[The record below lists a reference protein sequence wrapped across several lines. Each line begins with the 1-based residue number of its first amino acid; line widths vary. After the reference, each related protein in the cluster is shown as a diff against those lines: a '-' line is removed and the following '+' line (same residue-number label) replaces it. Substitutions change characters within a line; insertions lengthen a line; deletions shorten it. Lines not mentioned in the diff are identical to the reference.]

1 MATNIHKGKTH
12 IFTARDGSENPIIT
26 LKAGQGE
33 TLNIEG
39 LSAGGGSLVAYGDID
54 TVSIGTATSNPFTQD
69 PIRDLS
75 LKGACAL
82 GDDYFTCEKN
92 RLGFVRYIDGV
103 YDDFY
108 RTDNSNTG
116 PIASMSIYDSIAV
129 VADTDDTGILEKSG
143 GTWANPTYNP
153 ASSGENN
160 LVGGNKIDC
169 IQGYVITQPFNTP
182 QTLNIHIKGSTIADT
197 WDIAPTVQVAL
208 GATITSNQI
217 NSTAIYVCYGADKIS
232 IRDHDTGAETDS
244 ISLVG
249 ANLLAVNDT
258 YILCTVGSVV
268 YAYLVSDN
276 SLINSVDTSDT
287 IVDIKINK
295 ATAGRTA
302 IYTTATEQFVLFYS
316 TGTGTWQ
323 KDNTDIGISN
333 ASNSVAITDTK
344 IMCVDPL
351 TVQTASNSE
360 GTSYFSPYQILQESN
375 ATIGYV
381 KAVDNVGIQIKNDGI
396 LAFGPINT
404 IPIPAASSSSAQITC
419 FSAGFEESVIDTLE
433 STQATITTLS
443 STTASA
449 TNLTTTT
456 ATITTGNIT
465 TINSTTINNA
475 QTITANNA
483 VCTTSLTTPVINGV
497 SNILT
502 IPDIVKV
509 TDTTDSTAAATGSL
523 QVTGGAA
530 IAKNLYVGELI
541 EMPTLPLF
549 RATRTSSQTISNTT
563 STTIVY
569 NSASLNQGL
578 GNFNISTG
586 QFTCGLTGYYKFD
599 VITRLDCTSTGWGAL
614 NYVRLFFIIN
624 TSTGFTLF
632 SGDPSAVRTS
642 QDDYLLS
649 SSFGYYINSGDVC
662 EIKIFVDGASS
673 ASNLMVV
680 GGTSDYFSGY
690 LVNKNT

>member
-1 MATNIHKGKTH
+1 MATTVHKGKTH
-12 IFTARDGSENPIIT
+12 IFSARDGSENPIIT

-39 LSAGGGSLVAYGDID
+39 LSAGGGSLIAFGDID

-129 VADTDDTGILEKSG
+129 VADTDDTGILEKTG

-182 QTLNIHIKGSTIADT
+182 GTLNIHIKGSTIADT
-197 WDIAPTVQVAL
+197 WDIAPTVQQVL

-295 ATAGRTA
+295 ATDGRTA

-316 TGTGTWQ
+316 TGSGTWQ
-323 KDNTDIGISN
+323 KSSTDVGISN

-360 GTSYFSPYQILQESN
+360 GTSYFSPYEILQETG

-381 KAVDNVGIQIKNDGI
+381 KAIDGTGIEIKNDGI

-419 FSAGFEESVIDTLE
+419 FSAGFEQSVIDTL
-433 STQATITTLS
+433 T
-443 STTASA
+443 STTTSI
-449 TNLTTTT
+449 TNLTATSATISSLINTT

-475 QTITANNA
+475 QTITMNNG

-502 IPDIVKV
+502 IPDIVKI
-509 TDTTDSTAAATGSL
+509 TDTTDSTAAATGAL
-523 QVTGGAA
+523 QVSGGAA
-530 IAKNLYVGELI
+530 IASNLFVGNLI
-541 EMPTLPLF
+541 EEPLRPAF
-549 RATRTSSQTISNTT
+549 LASRSTVLTISNLTN
-563 STTIVY
+563 TTIIYPTVE
-569 NSASLNQGL
+569 LNQGA
-578 GNFNISTG
+578 GNYDNTTGIFTTG
-586 QFTCGLTGYYKFD
+586 QAGFYLFIYSHK
-599 VITRLDCTSTGWGAL
+599 LQMTSTGWGAL
-614 NYVRLFFIIN
+614 NNFNLYFY
-624 TSTGFTLF
+624 TDATFTEI
-632 SGDPSAVRTS
+632 SVDEPSAVR
-642 QDDYLLS
+642 
-649 SSFGYYINSGDVC
+649 GSGD
-662 EIKIFVDGASS
+662 EYTKSGSFIKYIASGVACKINIIVDGAAS
-673 ASNLMVV
+673 ATNFTKV
-680 GGTSDYFSGY
+680 GERTTFFGGF
-690 LVNKNT
+690 LLNKNT